1 MFSSKDR
8 QGAATEVFLAEGRGK
23 EKVMQTQ

>member
-8 QGAATEVFLAEGRGK
+8 QGAATDVFLAEGRGE
-23 EKVMQTQ
+23 EKVMRTQ